1 MVWKGST
8 KLRIMTRND
17 ANALYNIVQ
26 ESPELWAYM
35 PKKIENEN
43 DMQEMV
49 EEAIKNYKRGYVLPF
64 VVINQFTC
72 DIVDS
77 TVPVSMIFLW
87 IIKHWS

>member
-1 MVWKGST
+1 
-8 KLRIMTRND
+8 MTRND

-49 EEAIKNYKRGYVLPF
+49 EEA
-64 VVINQFTC
+64 
-72 DIVDS
+72 
-77 TVPVSMIFLW
+77 
-87 IIKHWS
+87 